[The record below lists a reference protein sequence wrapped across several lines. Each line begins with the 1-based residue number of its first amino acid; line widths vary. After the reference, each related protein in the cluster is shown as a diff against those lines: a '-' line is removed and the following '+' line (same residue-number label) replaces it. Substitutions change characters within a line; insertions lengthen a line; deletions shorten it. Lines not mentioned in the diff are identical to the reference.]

1 MGPKSQD
8 VVSKYVKRVR
18 IVNMSFFPL
27 SLSFV
32 SLLVG
37 KEKGADLTFCPWY
50 YKLMVDPL
58 SFLKSR
64 KTLFFK

>member
-1 MGPKSQD
+1 
-8 VVSKYVKRVR
+8 
-18 IVNMSFFPL
+18 MSFFPL

-58 SFLKSR
+58 SFFEIPEDIVLQVKI
-64 KTLFFK
+64 KHPK